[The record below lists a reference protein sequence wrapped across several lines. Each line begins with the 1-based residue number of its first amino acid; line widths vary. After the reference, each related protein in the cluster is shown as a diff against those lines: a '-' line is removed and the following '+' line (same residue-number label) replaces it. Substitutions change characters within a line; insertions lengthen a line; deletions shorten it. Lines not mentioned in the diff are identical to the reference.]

1 MCVRG
6 CVDVCVWLSGCVY
19 LCMGVGVRVR
29 VSCVFAFV
37 CFVCVVCVVCVGGV
51 CVCGVCV
58 SVCLDGVCVSVV
70 GVCAV

>member
-1 MCVRG
+1 M
-6 CVDVCVWLSGCVY
+6 WLSGCVY
-19 LCMGVGVRVR
+19 LCMGVGVGVR
-29 VSCVFAFV
+29 VLCVFAFV
-37 CFVCVVCVVCVGGV
+37 CFVCVVCVLFVGGV